1 MICICQLI
9 NILAM
14 PPPGG
19 QVRDF
24 AHPGK
29 RCRRDSIQKC
39 PYSLFFYL
47 EALVKDDST
56 RRWVCV
62 TQPTRRP
69 PTSFLKTVT
78 HQPATGIK
86 RRWITYYR
94 KTAHYGQRE
103 PAFLGKWIVLG
114 QKEFHLSSINRES
127 PSKQWLPWS
136 ITVWRMTTTQ
146 RPSWS
151 DSQQPAHL
159 TKRVNKT

>member
-29 RCRRDSIQKC
+29 RCRRDSIHLYKSAPI
-39 PYSLFFYL
+39 PYFSTWKRWFDKDVSLHYSTYPQTTHFFP
-47 EALVKDDST
+47 E
-56 RRWVCV
+56 
-62 TQPTRRP
+62 
-69 PTSFLKTVT
+69 TVM
-78 HQPATGIK
+78 HQPATDIK
-86 RRWITYYR
+86 GRWITYYR

-103 PAFLGKWIVLG
+103 PAFLGKWIGLG
-114 QKEFHLSSINRES
+114 QKELHLSSIKRES

-136 ITVWRMTTTQ
+136 ITVWGMTTTQ

-159 TKRVNKT
+159 TERVNKT